1 MTPLE
6 SEKTVEIVESFA
18 GGAIQIERE
27 YDLEKEV
34 EIEYSNV
41 LGVRIRRRHPERDQ
55 LPGYSGALDLSKIS
69 FDKPTVSL
77 LRDVLMRYAIGHHT
91 ELLGDPEYGKS
102 TIAELT
108 AYLLNVPFERVQC
121 HQGMDFTNDVIRS
134 AEPKEEG
141 GG

>member
-6 SEKTVEIVESFA
+6 SEKTVEIVQSFA
-18 GGAIQIERE
+18 GGAIQIEKE
-27 YDLEKEV
+27 FDLEKDA
-34 EIEYSNV
+34 EIEYVNV
-41 LGVRIRRRHPERDQ
+41 LGVRIRRRQPELDQ
-55 LPGYSGALDLSKIS
+55 LPGYTGSLNIARIS

-108 AYLLNVPFERVQC
+108 AYLLNVPFQKVQC
-121 HQGMDFTNDVIRS
+121 EQGMDFVNDV
-134 AEPKEEG
+134 
-141 GG
+141 